1 MERVVIVHSPA
12 FGGRGMF
19 VTTGYKIEEE
29 KLSPVFRGRGTFETD
44 GPDEPSRNPPKP
56 PKPPNPPKPPPL
68 LPKSQFPS
76 RNCMVIVLMAALVF
90 VGTHVGGVG
99 RPVFDMTCGYPG
111 EGPVEVT
118 DDLVMF
124 FQHKFPEASL
134 VPISEEIIR
143 LGNHPLRYKIACRP
157 TLYNYFGGWLGQGQR
172 IYWRLQRLVNK
183 LRKEKEKQR
192 IKKLSHDLKQA
203 KRDDVENKKKIA
215 AVRTVLGELK
225 PLKNGYVEA
234 QNNFAKV
241 KKERD
246 RLAER

>member
-1 MERVVIVHSPA
+1 MSPHWSIPVFCAFFLFCVTYTLLLKCLRPAIILSGGGGKHRWCLRVERVVIVHSPA

-90 VGTHVGGVG
+90 VGTYVGGVG
-99 RPVFDMTCGYPG
+99 GPVFDMTCGYPG

-183 LRKEKEKQR
+183 LRKEN
-192 IKKLSHDLKQA
+192 LFL
-203 KRDDVENKKKIA
+203 
-215 AVRTVLGELK
+215 
-225 PLKNGYVEA
+225 
-234 QNNFAKV
+234 
-241 KKERD
+241 
-246 RLAER
+246 